1 MLQSLRRCVPGVS
14 KGGGSRAG
22 AAGVQRP
29 FGLLLLVLFLQEQEK
44 NEEND
49 DKINDHL
56 SYQVSLILL
65 HFFSLC
71 KSAFLSKTV
80 VQKKLDSG
88 EIICYN
94 MEIMNRRGVDFP

>member
-1 MLQSLRRCVPGVS
+1 MPGVS

-49 DKINDHL
+49 GKINDYL
-56 SYQVSLILL
+56 SYVCLKDALL
-65 HFFSLC
+65 KVRPFIFTLPGC
-71 KSAFLSKTV
+71 PG
-80 VQKKLDSG
+80 D
-88 EIICYN
+88 
-94 MEIMNRRGVDFP
+94 NR

>member
-1 MLQSLRRCVPGVS
+1 MPGVS

-49 DKINDHL
+49 GKINDHL
-56 SYQVSLILL
+56 SYEKKNRTVRLAMKKPT
-65 HFFSLC
+65 
-71 KSAFLSKTV
+71 KSANSAAGTAYRV
-80 VQKKLDSG
+80 LD
-88 EIICYN
+88 I
-94 MEIMNRRGVDFP
+94 PAAPK